1 MKLLV
6 VEDESKVASFLKRG
20 LEEAGH
26 VVDTVRTG
34 SDGSTLLPFSP
45 TM

>member
-6 VEDESKVASFLKRG
+6 VEDENKVASFLRRG

-34 SDGSTLLPFSP
+34 AMDFTWRRFTP
-45 TM
+45 TT